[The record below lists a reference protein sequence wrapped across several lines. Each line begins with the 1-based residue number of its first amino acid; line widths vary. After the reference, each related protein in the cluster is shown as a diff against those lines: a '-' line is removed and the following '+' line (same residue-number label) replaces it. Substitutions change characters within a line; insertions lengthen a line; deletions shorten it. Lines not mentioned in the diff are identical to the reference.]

1 MPIGRPTVCRRRG
14 GEPMTAIPA
23 AAARLLRGPLATAGA
38 WPLAFTA
45 TLCDLG
51 PRFLVKCGVG
61 RGYRAIARNGRVLL
75 ASDLPLT
82 ELTGRLVR
90 VRLQTWHKAILAGD
104 VPSPYGL
111 LVCLRNLEGED
122 LPPEY
127 EAQLVRQP
135 GGSFPLAIDVGG
147 GSLLE
152 FRRRQR
158 GAV

>member
-1 MPIGRPTVCRRRG
+1 
-14 GEPMTAIPA
+14 MTAIPD
-23 AAARLLRGPLATAGA
+23 AAARLLRGPLAASDA
-38 WPLAFTA
+38 WPLTFTA

-75 ASDLPLT
+75 ASDLPPT
-82 ELTGRLVR
+82 ELTGRPVR

-111 LVCLRNLEGED
+111 LVCLRSPEGEV
-122 LPPEY
+122 PPEY

-135 GGSFPLAIDVGG
+135 GGSVPLAIEVGG

>member
-1 MPIGRPTVCRRRG
+1 
-14 GEPMTAIPA
+14 MTAIPD
-23 AAARLLRGPLATAGA
+23 AAARLLRGPLPTSDA
-38 WPLAFTA
+38 WPLSFSAV
-45 TLCDLG
+45 LCDLG
-51 PRFLVKCGVG
+51 ARFLVKCRVG

-75 ASDLPLT
+75 ASDLPPT

-111 LVCLRNLEGED
+111 LLCLRSPEGED
-122 LPPEY
+122 VPPEF

-135 GGSFPLAIDVGG
+135 GGSFPLAIEVGG

-152 FRRRQR
+152 FRPSQR